1 MIKTGAA
8 ADPAGKAGTADLTA
22 RLLRRGT
29 RTRTAQQFSEEVE
42 FVGGSVEAAA
52 GLDRTI
58 VAGEFASRDSEVAL
72 NLLSDMVLNPSFKED
87 EFAREQRLLIGEAV
101 SRLDDP
107 EALADEAFAA
117 WLFGTHPYGRSP
129 EGTRRSLAA
138 ITRTDVASF
147 YEGRYSPNNAVLAIV
162 GDIGTA
168 QAAQQADRYFAAWKK
183 RVVPELK
190 IGEAAQVR
198 GRKVLLIDKPDATQ
212 TQIRFG
218 NVAIRRS
225 DPEYFPLLVGN
236 AVLGGGFTSWLV
248 EEVRVKRGLTYFIR
262 SSLLPYRSSGM
273 IRVSTFSKNAT
284 APETIEVALEQVKRL
299 RGGAIPPEDLDKAR
313 NFLAGTFP
321 VRIESPDALAGLA
334 LDIDLYGL
342 DPEYINQYQRR
353 VRAVGIEGVKR
364 AARLVPV
371 DDLAIVILGPAAA
384 LKEPLGRLGPVTVRS
399 IDAALEPSS

>member
-1 MIKTGAA
+1 
-8 ADPAGKAGTADLTA
+8 
-22 RLLRRGT
+22 
-29 RTRTAQQFSEEVE
+29 
-42 FVGGSVEAAA
+42 
-52 GLDRTI
+52 
-58 VAGEFASRDSEVAL
+58 
-72 NLLSDMVLNPSFKED
+72 
-87 EFAREQRLLIGEAV
+87 
-101 SRLDDP
+101 
-107 EALADEAFAA
+107 
-117 WLFGTHPYGRSP
+117 
-129 EGTRRSLAA
+129 
-138 ITRTDVASF
+138 DVASC

-183 RVVPELK
+183 RVVPELR

-198 GRKVLLIDKPDATQ
+198 GRKVLLIDKPEATQ

-218 NVAIRRS
+218 NVAIRRN

-273 IRVSTFSKNAT
+273 IRVSTFSKNT
-284 APETIEVALEQVKRL
+284 TVPETIEVALEQVKRL
-299 RGGAIPPEDLDKAR
+299 RSGAIPPEDLDKAR

-321 VRIESPDALAGLA
+321 VRIESPDALAGLT